1 MSLFES
7 KYELK
12 IPFNDLDPMNIAWHG
27 NYIKYIEH
35 ARCDMFDKLQY
46 TYYDMKDDNYAYPI
60 AKMNTKYIQPLCFNQ
75 EVIIQTIL
83 EEVEPAIRIKY
94 IMFDKK
100 TGSKV
105 FEADTM
111 QIAVNIETRESLY
124 KAPKRLL
131 KKLGIQNED

>member
-1 MSLFES
+1 
-7 KYELK
+7 
-12 IPFNDLDPMNIAWHG
+12 
-27 NYIKYIEH
+27 
-35 ARCDMFDKLQY
+35 
-46 TYYDMKDDNYAYPI
+46 
-60 AKMNTKYIQPLCFNQ
+60 MNTKYIQPLCFNQ

-83 EEVEPAIRIKY
+83 EEVEPTIQIKY
-94 IMFDKK
+94 KMFDKK

-105 FEADTM
+105 FEANTM